1 MVRVGIGGRIHDEA
15 RVVSANFSLSPK
27 GGLAPLRDRLA
38 EQLDMTVR
46 WAEENGAFIGHVK
59 AYIRW
64 GEAEALMLSTT
75 GEGTQAKGSPVP
87 PGEPNVAEI
96 GGTAIV
102 FGVGL
107 EAAEERLR
115 GLAAAVAGRYGEP
128 CVFERAHGRDGSGRE
143 HEHGHGREHD
153 PGRRGGLA
161 RDDEAGV

>member
-75 GEGTQAKGSPVP
+75 GEGTQAKGS
-87 PGEPNVAEI
+87 GDRRY
-96 GGTAIV
+96 GD
-102 FGVGL
+102 
-107 EAAEERLR
+107 RLR
-115 GLAAAVAGRYGEP
+115 R
-128 CVFERAHGRDGSGRE
+128 RAR
-143 HEHGHGREHD
+143 
-153 PGRRGGLA
+153 GRRGAAQGLGGGRRGPVRGA
-161 RDDEAGV
+161 LRF